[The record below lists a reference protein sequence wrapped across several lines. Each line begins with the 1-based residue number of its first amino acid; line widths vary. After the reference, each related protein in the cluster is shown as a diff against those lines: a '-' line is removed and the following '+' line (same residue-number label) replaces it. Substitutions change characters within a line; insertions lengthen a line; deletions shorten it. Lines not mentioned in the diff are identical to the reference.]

1 MAPIVVTTVTAPAS
15 SYDLVDLA
23 TVKDDLMITDTSSD
37 AFLQRVITRVSN
49 EAKLFCNRVFQVE
62 ALTDQIFPAR
72 DTVNLSV
79 LYGERMQPL
88 QVTRWPMLV
97 GPTVT
102 EDETNGD
109 TVLVEGTDYLVKY
122 EVGQL
127 IRLDVHGRPKQ
138 WRSLPVT
145 VAYQAGY
152 ATIPPDVQD
161 AAIRLVNIGWYSR
174 TRDRML
180 RQENVPNVLEQ
191 SWWFASGP
199 GSATGD
205 MPPDVAAI
213 LERYRVPVIG

>member
-1 MAPIVVTTVTAPAS
+1 MPSIVVTTVTAPAS

-62 ALTDQIFPAR
+62 GLTDQIFPAR

-88 QVTRWPMLV
+88 QVTRWPMLAE
-97 GPTVT
+97 PTVT
-102 EDETNGD
+102 EVDVDTN

-152 ATIPPDVQD
+152 ATIPADVQD
-161 AAIRLVNIGWYSR
+161 AAVRLINISWYGR

-180 RQENVPNVLEQ
+180 RSENIPNVREVAY
-191 SWWFASGP
+191 WFASGP
-199 GSATGD
+199 GASTGD